1 VKDARE
7 QRCRGVLGKRQP
19 DLTVLLE
26 DITDPHNISA
36 VLRSCDAV
44 GVADLHLL
52 GTYEPYGKHLG
63 SHSSASAFQWVRV
76 HRYRDRTACAAAVR
90 QQGLT
95 LLAACPEAGGTDL
108 FSLDLTQPVALVFG
122 GEQHGLSPEMRALC
136 DAAFQIPQMGML
148 PSLNISVACA
158 VSLYEALR
166 QRTLAGFYREP
177 RMDPADQQALYQSW
191 LSREVYRKSKH

>member
-1 VKDARE
+1 
-7 QRCRGVLGKRQP
+7 
-19 DLTVLLE
+19 
-26 DITDPHNISA
+26 
-36 VLRSCDAV
+36 
-44 GVADLHLL
+44 
-52 GTYEPYGKHLG
+52 
-63 SHSSASAFQWVRV
+63 
-76 HRYRDRTACAAAVR
+76 
-90 QQGLT
+90 
-95 LLAACPEAGGTDL
+95 
-108 FSLDLTQPVALVFG
+108 
-122 GEQHGLSPEMRALC
+122 LC